1 MSWRMARSLDTLLA
15 ELNEAA
21 PKRSKV
27 SDGGIGDAAHAS
39 RDSDHNPWVTR
50 DGVGIVRARDFTHDP
65 AGGLDCGR
73 LATTL
78 AVMLGRPGER
88 PAHPALGDGAYVIF
102 RRRIISRARIGE
114 GWRPYTGSNP
124 HDKHLHLS
132 VALANTGYDST
143 RAWDVTPSRT
153 PNITAALAADN
164 QGELVD
170 ALKLVE
176 RDGSKAAQAIASKAL
191 QAIRDR
197 AKANHALADHLRA
210 LKAHERN

>member
-1 MSWRMARSLDTLLA
+1 MSWRMAHSLDTLLA

-50 DGVGIVRARDFTHDP
+50 GGVGIVRARDFTHDP

-73 LATTL
+73 LATEL
-78 AVMLGRPGER
+78 ADLL
-88 PAHPALGDGAYVIF
+88 AAKSHPALGMGAYIIF
-102 RRRIISRARIGE
+102 RRRILSRARLAD
-114 GWRPYTGSNP
+114 GWRRYDGSNP
-124 HDKHLHLS
+124 HEHHLHLS
-132 VALANTGYDST
+132 VALDAAGYDST
-143 RAWDVTPSRT
+143 KPWRVTPSRT

-176 RDGSKAAQAIASKAL
+176 RDGSKAASAIASKAL

-197 AKANHALADHLRA
+197 AKANHELADLLRA
-210 LKAHERN
+210 LKGHERN